1 MSNRSTF
8 NDIFGGPPQSS
19 SSPSPSPSPSPLP
32 GASAGVQ
39 APATSSGMTGRL
51 DASGVVLDANEVA
64 AYAKL
69 FKLADAADLGVIQ
82 PPAAV
87 SFLSKSRLPQ
97 ETLGQIW
104 TLADTERR
112 GFLNQAGFTRAL
124 KLIAASQ
131 AGHAVT
137 AAALALPTPL
147 PLFEGITLDLP
158 ARNTAVP
165 IPVQRTG
172 DLLAPAAPL
181 SITAEECERFTEFF
195 HAAKPINGALPGDVA
210 RDLFLK
216 SNLPIETLGK
226 IWNLVDTSASGKL
239 PLHQFIIA
247 MLIITKLRQNQISTV
262 PTSIPSELWNSV
274 AIASPAP
281 PTSAASALAAPP
293 ATAATIR
300 GSNPQLASRTM
311 EGDLLGGISSST
323 STRTDP
329 ARASSV
335 DNLAPTISEED
346 KRTYGGYFEKLDTQR
361 KGYLTGEQCSPFFL
375 KSNLPAIDLGKI
387 WDLVDTAKSG
397 RISKDGFATAMSL
410 IKKRMAG
417 AELPTSLSATPRP
430 SNILDLPAMS
440 STAQADPFDPLGRA
454 SVAPTSL
461 TAPPLTMSPIVPHST
476 GDKFSGS
483 FGLGS
488 ATTTAPMFT
497 IPQISRPSTLSQYQE
512 AAEREADVN
521 SRREEVKRLTEQL
534 QLLHPTAEELK
545 KKRDE
550 LDADFKAVT
559 DEKNKL
565 TIEIL
570 QARATYDA
578 EVQIVRDSQALLMSE
593 SQRLESSKYEL
604 KQIQEAITALREEH
618 SSLTEQ
624 IQAYQKD
631 IAESKRLIQISTE
644 ETNELRGEL
653 EKLRTDARQQQQ
665 LVEVNQRLLSSAQLE
680 HQQFK
685 MDLQQERE
693 RLEYARQK
701 AAQLQQQASVQS
713 AINQRELGSVKALE
727 KERQREISRS
737 NDILAS
743 MAATPAVDYASGR
756 AASL

>member
-1 MSNRSTF
+1 MH
-8 NDIFGGPPQSS
+8 P
-19 SSPSPSPSPSPLP
+19 
-32 GASAGVQ
+32 
-39 APATSSGMTGRL
+39 
-51 DASGVVLDANEVA
+51 
-64 AYAKL
+64 
-69 FKLADAADLGVIQ
+69 
-82 PPAAV
+82 
-87 SFLSKSRLPQ
+87 
-97 ETLGQIW
+97 
-104 TLADTERR
+104 
-112 GFLNQAGFTRAL
+112 
-124 KLIAASQ
+124 
-131 AGHAVT
+131 
-137 AAALALPTPL
+137 
-147 PLFEGITLDLP
+147 
-158 ARNTAVP
+158 
-165 IPVQRTG
+165 
-172 DLLAPAAPL
+172 
-181 SITAEECERFTEFF
+181 
-195 HAAKPINGALPGDVA
+195 
-210 RDLFLK
+210 
-216 SNLPIETLGK
+216 
-226 IWNLVDTSASGKL
+226 
-239 PLHQFIIA
+239 
-247 MLIITKLRQNQISTV
+247 
-262 PTSIPSELWNSV
+262 
-274 AIASPAP
+274 
-281 PTSAASALAAPP
+281 
-293 ATAATIR
+293 
-300 GSNPQLASRTM
+300 
-311 EGDLLGGISSST
+311 
-323 STRTDP
+323 
-329 ARASSV
+329 V

-756 AASL
+756 AASLGNIAADVVLPSTPPPPLPPVSSKPLKASIETVAAPPTSILAGVPATTSPSLPSAVLPASQTSGRMSRDELTANEANAEFQRAFDKNLDAAREVGSIHSTKTSAAEPSFAKVTPGDFSDAFTFDATFAAAKPVKSTAGPASGFDFPSDGSTSAVAARAPPSSNAFGSVDFDSVFGGPSAQSKPPAYSLTSEADAFGAPAAFGSSSNAKPSAPIAGLTDVDFDAAFGGSASGAATAPSKDPFGSIDFNSAFGGASGSAAGATAATAPARPDSPVADIPEVRQIVELGFTKEQALNALEM